1 MAFKRSAVRSRLSP
15 PRPEISKISGL
26 FSCLLPLKTEFFEPH
41 FSRTFCGTP
50 TPTIPPTTAEHP
62 YGLNRC
68 RLVYWVHYLFFSV
81 VQFAQPLELRSSVVF
96 PEKHPAVP
104 QIWPLFRKIY
114 CVYCVIFRIS
124 KYHFVPFCLA
134 EQQFQTANLLFSSWL
149 TASVKVQIAAPF
161 VWFHHST
168 CNLLSRLI

>member
-26 FSCLLPLKTEFFEPH
+26 FSCLLPLKTAFSEPH

-68 RLVYWVHYLFFSV
+68 RLVHCVHYVLFSV
-81 VQFAQPLELRSSVVF
+81 TQFAQPLESRSSVVF
-96 PEKHPAVP
+96 SEKHPAVP
-104 QIWPLFRKIY
+104 QI
-114 CVYCVIFRIS
+114 
-124 KYHFVPFCLA
+124 
-134 EQQFQTANLLFSSWL
+134 
-149 TASVKVQIAAPF
+149 
-161 VWFHHST
+161 
-168 CNLLSRLI
+168 